1 MLAKEAVENYIEKEE
16 IIPSPQNLPEEILK
30 KKAGVFVTVEKEG
43 ELRGCIGTYLPTRIN
58 IAEETIHNAVAA
70 ASEDYRFGQ
79 IKKEELPLLSYT
91 VSILSYPEEVNG
103 LKELDP
109 KKFGI
114 IVKTSPFVYPSGSE
128 EEKREQ
134 ALFDHPSQ
142 ENVVGEEDK
151 SSSLPF
157 AAAWVFDGHAPFKSG
172 LLLPDL
178 PGVDSAEKQFLIACD
193 KGQIDPA
200 REKVFI
206 YRFTVEKHE

>member
-1 MLAKEAVENYIEKEE
+1 MDQYVLLAKEAVENYIEKEE

-30 KKAGVFVTVEKEG
+30 KKSGVFVTVEKEG

-114 IVKTSPFVYPSGSE
+114 IVKT
-128 EEKREQ
+128 
-134 ALFDHPSQ
+134 A
-142 ENVVGEEDK
+142 
-151 SSSLPF
+151 PF
-157 AAAWVFDGHAPFKSG
+157 AYPNEDVVFDGHAPFKSG

-193 KGQIDPA
+193 KGQIDPE

>member
-1 MLAKEAVENYIEKEE
+1 MLAKEAVENYIEKGE
-16 IIPSPQNLPEEILK
+16 IIPSSQNLPEEISK
-30 KKAGVFVTVEKEG
+30 KKAGVFVTVEKDG
-43 ELRGCIGTYLPTRIN
+43 ELRGCIGTYLPTRVN

-79 IKKEELPLLSYT
+79 IKKDELPHLSYM
-91 VSILSYPEEVNG
+91 VSILSYPEEVKG
-103 LKELDP
+103 LEELDP

-114 IVKTSPFVYPSGSE
+114 IVKTSPFAYP
-128 EEKREQ
+128 
-134 ALFDHPSQ
+134 
-142 ENVVGEEDK
+142 NEDV
-151 SSSLPF
+151 
-157 AAAWVFDGHAPFKSG
+157 VFDGHVPFKSG

-193 KGQIDPA
+193 KGQIDPE